1 MCGRYYIPEEDVS
14 EDLRQIIEEIS
25 RRHNGNDSVKTS
37 GEIYPSDCV
46 PVVANNKNLIPTP
59 FAMQWGYTLA
69 DGKKIINARSE
80 TAADKA
86 LFRDGMENRRCL
98 IPAGNYFEWEK
109 RGKEKIK
116 HAIRPADSPS
126 MYMAGIYRLEKGK
139 PVFTIL
145 TRSPADSI
153 AFIHNRMPIILPR
166 EAHKDW
172 LNIRYDAGEV
182 LRAAVGDVRFW
193 MV

>member
-1 MCGRYYIPEEDVS
+1 MHSKTI
-14 EDLRQIIEEIS
+14 IS
-25 RRHNGNDSVKTS
+25 RRYNSDDLAKTS
-37 GEIYPSDCV
+37 SEISPSDCV
-46 PVVANNKNLIPTP
+46 PVVANNKNLIPSP
-59 FAMQWGYTLA
+59 FAMQWGYTLS

-80 TAADKA
+80 TAAGKP

-116 HAIRPADSPS
+116 YAIRPADSPS

-145 TRSPADSI
+145 TRRQHRLHP
-153 AFIHNRMPIILPR
+153 
-166 EAHKDW
+166 
-172 LNIRYDAGEV
+172 
-182 LRAAVGDVRFW
+182 
-193 MV
+193 